1 MPSPGLV
8 RRVEILEGKVLTLA
22 DLPDRMAA
30 LELQIVQFRVEFHAE
45 FSAFRQELGQQ
56 LRQEFRLE
64 IATLATKAELGQAI
78 ATLATKAEFGQAIAT
93 LATKAELGQAV
104 ATLATRADLEQ
115 LRAEMVEGNE
125 ETRRFMRVLHEE
137 VLSRMVQLGESR
149 PARPRSTGPRRKQ

>member
-30 LELQIVQFRVEFHAE
+30 LELQIVQFRAEFHAE
-45 FSAFRQELGQQ
+45 FSAFCQELDQELRQELRLQLGQAV
-56 LRQEFRLE
+56 
-64 IATLATKAELGQAI
+64 ATLATKAEL
-78 ATLATKAEFGQAIAT
+78 GQAIAT

-137 VLSRMVQLGESR
+137 VMSRMAQLGEGR
-149 PARPRSTGPRRKQ
+149 PARARSAGPRRKR